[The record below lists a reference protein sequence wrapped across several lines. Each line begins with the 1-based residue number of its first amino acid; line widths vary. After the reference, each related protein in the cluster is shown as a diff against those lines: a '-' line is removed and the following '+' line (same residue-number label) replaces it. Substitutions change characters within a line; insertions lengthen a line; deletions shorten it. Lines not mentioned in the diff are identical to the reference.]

1 MMIISS
7 SSSLQSSAAGEYHSN
22 LPPPKASYSLYPHDT
37 NNVDNNVAITFV
49 GISYSDNTTSD
60 TAIDYLVDAACHYGI
75 HSYILLGERDADMT
89 LDKKIAA
96 LAHHYSGEASKR
108 TAAHTKVEQHVT
120 DGKRKKSEDYPK
132 CMESIHVSTSPGEEE
147 IYNIIQRQHQL
158 QQSHNNSISFLLNSA
173 QNQLVNN
180 PLDKNNRI
188 ARIKRTREYQRQN
201 LRDILEESSS
211 SSNQHSAIAVLDLDL
226 LAYPSLPHLIETVYK
241 YIFFPSSSSPADTK
255 YHAICANG
263 LMTIMS
269 KSQQRYVTRYYDTYS
284 TILLP
289 NAWLHRDRREVQ
301 RRKPISEL
309 TIDVDENEKLA
320 SMNQEQTY
328 QYIMQQ
334 GIRSMPDELMSIIRD
349 GKTTTTTTTQQQQS
363 YVPVP
368 VRSCFNG
375 LTIYRTDVYLNSD
388 CRYDTYNE
396 NDDRYASIHYKQTCE
411 HVVLHECLRR
421 KMMNVGRTEGDD
433 GENGFRIAVMPD
445 MKTLWHLV

>member
-1 MMIISS
+1 M
-7 SSSLQSSAAGEYHSN
+7 
-22 LPPPKASYSLYPHDT
+22 
-37 NNVDNNVAITFV
+37 
-49 GISYSDNTTSD
+49 
-60 TAIDYLVDAACHYGI
+60 LV
-75 HSYILLGERDADMT
+75 LLR
-89 LDKKIAA
+89 
-96 LAHHYSGEASKR
+96 
-108 TAAHTKVEQHVT
+108 
-120 DGKRKKSEDYPK
+120 GK
-132 CMESIHVSTSPGEEE
+132 EEE
-147 IYNIIQRQHQL
+147 IYNVIHHQHQH
-158 QQSHNNSISFLLNSA
+158 QQSHNNSSSLLLNSA

-201 LRDILEESSS
+201 LRDILEESTSS
-211 SSNQHSAIAVLDLDL
+211 NNQHSAIAVLDLDL

-284 TILLP
+284 TILFP

-301 RRKPISEL
+301 RRKPVSEL
-309 TIDVDENEKLA
+309 MNDDEENEKLA

-328 QYIMQQ
+328 QYGMQQ
-334 GIRSMPDELMSIIRD
+334 GIRSIIPDEFMSIMRD
-349 GKTTTTTTTQQQQS
+349 GKTTTTQQQS

-396 NDDRYASIHYKQTCE
+396 NDDRYASDHYKQACE
-411 HVVLHECLRR
+411 HVVLHECFDVR
-421 KMMNVGRTEGDD
+421 
-433 GENGFRIAVMPD
+433 
-445 MKTLWHLV
+445 